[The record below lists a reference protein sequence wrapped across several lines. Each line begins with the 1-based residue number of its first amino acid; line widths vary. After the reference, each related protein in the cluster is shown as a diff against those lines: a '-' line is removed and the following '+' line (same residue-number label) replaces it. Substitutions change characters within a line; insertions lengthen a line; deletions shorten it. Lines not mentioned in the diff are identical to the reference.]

1 MLILIFVVSLQREN
15 ETLLI
20 NVAKIINNMKLTSTA
35 RSIIVSRIADF
46 SIEVNKQP
54 VTISHWLYMRPYM
67 FLKIENY
74 TPLKKFAKTDN
85 IDDLFEF
92 ESEEEKQELLNKY
105 RTLKY
110 EQATIHTT
118 IKE

>member
-1 MLILIFVVSLQREN
+1 
-15 ETLLI
+15 
-20 NVAKIINNMKLTSTA
+20 MKLTSTA
-35 RSIIVSRIADF
+35 RSIIASRMADF

-54 VTISHWLYMRPYM
+54 VTISHWLYIRPYM

-74 TPLKKFAKTDN
+74 VPLKNYVQTDN

-92 ESEEEKQELLNKY
+92 ESEKEKETLLNKY

-110 EQATIHTT
+110 EQATTHTT
-118 IKE
+118 TEE

>member
-1 MLILIFVVSLQREN
+1 MVISLQREN
-15 ETLLI
+15 ETLPI

-35 RSIIVSRIADF
+35 RSIIVSRMADF

-67 FLKIENY
+67 FLKLENY
-74 TPLKKFAKTDN
+74 IPLKKFIQTDN

-92 ESEEEKQELLNKY
+92 ESENEKETLLNKY
-105 RTLKY
+105 RTLNY
-110 EQATIHTT
+110 EDKTSYTA
-118 IKE
+118 

>member
-1 MLILIFVVSLQREN
+1 
-15 ETLLI
+15 
-20 NVAKIINNMKLTSTA
+20 MKLTSTA
-35 RSIIVSRIADF
+35 RSIIASRMADF

-54 VTISHWLYMRPYM
+54 VTISHWLYIRPYM

-74 TPLKKFAKTDN
+74 VPLKNYVQTDN

-105 RTLKY
+105 RTLRY
-110 EQATIHTT
+110 EDKTSNPA
-118 IKE
+118 

>member
-1 MLILIFVVSLQREN
+1 
-15 ETLLI
+15 
-20 NVAKIINNMKLTSTA
+20 MKLTSTA
-35 RSIIVSRIADF
+35 RSIIVSCITDF

-67 FLKIENY
+67 FLKLENY
-74 TPLKKFAKTDN
+74 IPLKKFIQTDN

-92 ESEEEKQELLNKY
+92 ESENEKETLLNKY
-105 RTLKY
+105 RTLIY